1 MEMEVKVE
9 VDMFMFVLGLIAWIF
24 IYMLRVGVWTMN
36 IYDYMIVLTMD
47 YEFFDVMTFH
57 LYDCLDYGL
66 WIIY

>member
-1 MEMEVKVE
+1 
-9 VDMFMFVLGLIAWIF
+9 
-24 IYMLRVGVWTMN
+24 VWTMN

-66 WIIY
+66 